1 MRRRAAACCCAGSPC
16 DQLNLQ
22 CFGNVI
28 PPKYV
33 RIDGVQSLYA
43 LNNTI
48 CAQPSTGVRCRCCTK
63 PDQTIT
69 HSLLF
74 HAEGPR
80 FYFNNGISQGWRY
93 QLTGTW
99 SFDSI
104 ATAKCLDPTYPPPLP
119 LCPIEEIYYRE
130 RYTERGTFA
139 GMLYCGPVLCSDP
152 ETGAPLNFTGYRL
165 DGSLSL
171 NVNSDSFSHVCG
183 DPAGNDTKS
192 NSRGTLSRIFQF
204 TFKPDQL
211 CSFKGICPGSSGQ
224 TEQFRNVT
232 FKQPE
237 CSDGLYG
244 GFYPL
249 EYRYT
254 GSMAAVFARA

>member
-1 MRRRAAACCCAGSPC
+1 MRRRVASCCCAGNPC

-33 RIDGVQSLYA
+33 RIDGIQSLYA
-43 LNNTI
+43 LNNTL
-48 CAQPSTGVRCRCCTK
+48 CAQPTTGIRCRCCTK

-80 FYFNNGISQGWRY
+80 FYFNNGFSQGWRY

-99 SFDSI
+99 SLDE
-104 ATAKCLDPTYPPPLP
+104 TAIQKCIDPTYPPPFP
-119 LCPIEEIYYRE
+119 LCPIEEIQFRQ
-130 RYTERGTFA
+130 RTTQRGTFV
-139 GMLYCGPVLCSDP
+139 GQLYCGPITCYTED
-152 ETGAPLNFTGYRL
+152 GAPVNYVGYSL
-165 DGSLSL
+165 DGTLSLS
-171 NVNSDSFSHVCG
+171 VVTDTFVHVCG
-183 DPAGNDTKS
+183 DPAGNDTKQTERTTITS
-192 NSRGTLSRIFQF
+192 PLQLAF
-204 TFKPDQL
+204 TWINL
-211 CSFKGICPGSSGQ
+211 CSFKGICPAPQ
-224 TEQFRNVT
+224 QERIQFRNVT

-237 CSDGLYG
+237 CSDGFYT

-254 GSMAAVFARA
+254 GSIAAVFARA

>member
-1 MRRRAAACCCAGSPC
+1 MRRRAAACCCVGSPC

-33 RIDGVQSLYA
+33 RIDGAQSLYA
-43 LNNTI
+43 LNNTL
-48 CAQPSTGVRCRCCTK
+48 CANPQTGIRCRCCTK

-69 HSLLF
+69 HTLLF

-80 FYFNNGISQGWRY
+80 FYFDNGFSQGWRY

-99 SFDSI
+99 SMDQTSI
-104 ATAKCLDPTYPPPLP
+104 QKCIDPTYPPPLP
-119 LCPIEEIYYRE
+119 LCPIEEIAFRQ
-130 RYTERGTFA
+130 RYSERGTFA
-139 GMLYCGPVLCSDP
+139 GQLLCGPLTCYTED
-152 ETGAPLNFTGYRL
+152 GASFNYTGY
-165 DGSLSL
+165 SLSGTL
-171 NVNSDSFSHVCG
+171 SLSVVTDTYSHVCG
-183 DPAGNDTKS
+183 DPAGSDFKGTE
-192 NSRGTLSRIFQF
+192 RGTISKPLQF
-204 TFKPDQL
+204 AFTWVNQ
-211 CSFKGICPGSSGQ
+211 CSFKGICPGS
-224 TEQFRNVT
+224 EVDPIQFRNVT

-237 CSDGLYG
+237 CSDGFFS

-254 GSMAAVFARA
+254 GSIQAVFARA